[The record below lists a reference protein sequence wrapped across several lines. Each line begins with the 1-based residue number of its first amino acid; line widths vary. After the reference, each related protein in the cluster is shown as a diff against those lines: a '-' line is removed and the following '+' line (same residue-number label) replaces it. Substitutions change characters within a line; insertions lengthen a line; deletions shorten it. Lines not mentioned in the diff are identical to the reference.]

1 MSGGCLFILP
11 RPAIKSLP
19 MTISRGG
26 RVSAE
31 LTPNGAF
38 VLSRALAPSRPDF
51 WDPAGPPGTFDL
63 I

>member
-1 MSGGCLFILP
+1 M
-11 RPAIKSLP
+11 
-19 MTISRGG
+19 
-26 RVSAE
+26 SAE

-38 VLSRALAPSRPDF
+38 VLSRALAPSRPGF